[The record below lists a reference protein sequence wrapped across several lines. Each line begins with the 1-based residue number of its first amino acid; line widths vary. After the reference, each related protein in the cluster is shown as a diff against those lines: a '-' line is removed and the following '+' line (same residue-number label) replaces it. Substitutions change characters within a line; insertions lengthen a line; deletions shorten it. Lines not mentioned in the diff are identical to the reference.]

1 MKKSI
6 YFLASVLMAGTHF
19 TDRAI
24 AQVTNENFAIGG
36 AVYAMTNDPSE
47 NEILVYNRDG
57 NGQLHFAGAVPTHGT
72 GSGGILDPLQSQS
85 ALAFSADRQYLFAVN
100 PGSGTISSFLSTP
113 SQLFYIGNVNSGGAE
128 PISIAVRG
136 SLLYVL
142 DTASISGFRIQSD
155 GRLEPIPSST
165 RYFET
170 VGGRDL
176 GSSDIVFSPD
186 GRFLVV
192 PQRDSNQIVVFPL
205 QADGTTGTAVPNTSS
220 GNMPFACAFTAG
232 GVLVVT
238 EADGGPT
245 GAATSS
251 YVITSNGTLQVVSAS
266 IPTQGA
272 APCWDVVSSDG
283 RFAIVTNAGA
293 SVETLFSVAANG
305 QLTFIS
311 TTSAGAGV
319 TPLDTALTPNN
330 QFLYTLDAAAGEISE
345 FRFDESSQSLV
356 NFGSIS
362 VGLTPNSGMNGLQA
376 R

>member
-1 MKKSI
+1 MKNSI
-6 YFLASVLMAGTHF
+6 YFLASVLMVGTHF

-24 AQVTNENFAIGG
+24 AQVTNENLATGG
-36 AVYAMTNDPSE
+36 AVYAMTNDPSG
-47 NEILVYNRDG
+47 NEVLVYNRDG
-57 NGQLHFAGAVPTHGT
+57 NGQLHFTGAVPTHGT
-72 GSGGILDPLQSQS
+72 GSGGITDPLQSQG
-85 ALAFSADRQYLFAVN
+85 ALAFSADRQYLFAAN

-113 SQLFYIGNVNSGGAE
+113 FQLFYIGNVNSGGAE

-142 DTASISGFRIQSD
+142 DTASISGFRIQSN
-155 GRLEPIPSST
+155 GILQPIPWST
-165 RYFET
+165 RYFEA

-176 GSSDIVFSPD
+176 GSSDIAFSPD
-186 GRFLVV
+186 GRFLAV
-192 PQRDSNQIVVFPL
+192 PQRDSNQIIVFPL
-205 QADGTTGTAVPNTSS
+205 QADGTTGTAVTNTSS
-220 GNMPFACAFTAG
+220 GNMPFACAFTPG

-238 EADGGPT
+238 EAAGGPT

-251 YVITSNGTLQVVSAS
+251 YLITSNGTLQVISAS

-272 APCWDVVSSDG
+272 APCWDVISSDG

-293 SVETLFSVAANG
+293 SDETLFSVAANG

-311 TTSAGAGV
+311 TTSAGAGAG
-319 TPLDTALTPNN
+319 PLDTALTPNN
-330 QFLYTLDAAAGEISE
+330 QFLYTLDSAAGEISE
-345 FRFDESSQSLV
+345 FRFDESSHSLV

-362 VGLTPNSGMNGLQA
+362 VGLKATSGMNGLQA

>member
-1 MKKSI
+1 
-6 YFLASVLMAGTHF
+6 
-19 TDRAI
+19 
-24 AQVTNENFAIGG
+24 
-36 AVYAMTNDPSE
+36 
-47 NEILVYNRDG
+47 
-57 NGQLHFAGAVPTHGT
+57 
-72 GSGGILDPLQSQS
+72 
-85 ALAFSADRQYLFAVN
+85 
-100 PGSGTISSFLSTP
+100 
-113 SQLFYIGNVNSGGAE
+113 
-128 PISIAVRG
+128 
-136 SLLYVL
+136 
-142 DTASISGFRIQSD
+142 
-155 GRLEPIPSST
+155 
-165 RYFET
+165 
-170 VGGRDL
+170 
-176 GSSDIVFSPD
+176 
-186 GRFLVV
+186 
-192 PQRDSNQIVVFPL
+192 
-205 QADGTTGTAVPNTSS
+205 
-220 GNMPFACAFTAG
+220 
-232 GVLVVT
+232 VLVVT

-293 SVETLFSVAANG
+293 SAETLFSVAANG

-319 TPLDTALTPNN
+319 TPLDTALTTNN

>member
-1 MKKSI
+1 MKNSI
-6 YFLASVLMAGTHF
+6 YFLASVLMVGTHF

-24 AQVTNENFAIGG
+24 AQVTNENLATGG
-36 AVYAMTNDPSE
+36 AVYAMTNDPSG
-47 NEILVYNRDG
+47 NEVLVYNRDG
-57 NGQLHFAGAVPTHGT
+57 NGQLHFTGAVPTHGT
-72 GSGGILDPLQSQS
+72 GSGGITDPLQSQG
-85 ALAFSADRQYLFAVN
+85 ALAFSADRQYLFAAN

-113 SQLFYIGNVNSGGAE
+113 FQLFYIGNVNSGGAE

-142 DTASISGFRIQSD
+142 DTASISGFRIQSN
-155 GRLEPIPSST
+155 GILQPIPSST
-165 RYFET
+165 RYFEA

-176 GSSDIVFSPD
+176 GSSDIAFSPD
-186 GRFLVV
+186 GRFLAV
-192 PQRDSNQIVVFPL
+192 PQRDSNQIIVFPL
-205 QADGTTGTAVPNTSS
+205 QADGTTGTAVTNTSS
-220 GNMPFACAFTAG
+220 GNMPFACAFTPG

-238 EADGGPT
+238 EAAGGPT

-251 YVITSNGTLQVVSAS
+251 YLITSNGTLQVISAS

-272 APCWDVVSSDG
+272 APCWDVISSDG

-293 SVETLFSVAANG
+293 SDETLFSVAANG

-311 TTSAGAGV
+311 TTSAGAGAG
-319 TPLDTALTPNN
+319 PLDTALTPNN
-330 QFLYTLDAAAGEISE
+330 QFLYTLDSAAGEISE
-345 FRFDESSQSLV
+345 FRFDESSHSLV

-362 VGLTPNSGMNGLQA
+362 VGLKATSGMNGLQA

>member
-1 MKKSI
+1 LGI
-6 YFLASVLMAGTHF
+6 
-19 TDRAI
+19 
-24 AQVTNENFAIGG
+24 
-36 AVYAMTNDPSE
+36 
-47 NEILVYNRDG
+47 
-57 NGQLHFAGAVPTHGT
+57 QL
-72 GSGGILDPLQSQS
+72 LLQSQS
-85 ALAFSADRQYLFAVN
+85 ALAFSADRQHLFAVN
-100 PGSGTISSFLSTP
+100 PGSRTISSFLSTP

-176 GSSDIVFSPD
+176 GSSDIVFSQD
-186 GRFLVV
+186 GRFIVV
-192 PQRDSNQIVVFPL
+192 PQRDANQIVVFPL
-205 QADGTTGTAVPNTSS
+205 QADGTTRTAVPNTSS
-220 GNMPFACAFTAG
+220 GNMPFACAFTPG

-245 GAATSS
+245 GAATSP